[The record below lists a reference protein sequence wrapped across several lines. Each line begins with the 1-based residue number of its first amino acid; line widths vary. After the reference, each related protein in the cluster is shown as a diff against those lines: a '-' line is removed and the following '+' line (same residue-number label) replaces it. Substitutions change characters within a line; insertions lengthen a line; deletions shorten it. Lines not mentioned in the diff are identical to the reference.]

1 MGDEQP
7 SFVPA
12 AEPLSTDPIDR
23 VINYHIRT
31 KHHFNRYARSLGFL
45 DWVNQPNPFRRFE
58 GAQLFSLPLLKAD
71 VDPVSPAYDAIYEHG
86 PVPCQPVSLSTL
98 SRFFEFALALSAW
111 KKAGD
116 SEWPLRMNPSSGNLH
131 PTEGYVVLPD
141 VVGLDLKPG
150 LYHYAPKEHGL
161 EWRAEFPAEPVA
173 RLLSRFPVG
182 AFLFGLT
189 SIHWREAWKYG
200 ERAFRYC
207 NHDVGHAIGTAR
219 IAAATLGWNVTLLD
233 GVDQNTVALLLGTNR
248 ADDFADVEAEHP
260 DCLAVIWP
268 SGEVRGYEE
277 VRGEALGVRGYEEV
291 RGEAL
296 GVRSCE
302 GVRGERGT
310 IPLFLDSEIV
320 KELAGG
326 KWHGKA
332 NRLSGEHGVHWD
344 IIDEAADA
352 SWKLEA
358 QQLIVSLP
366 ESHPQ
371 PPPHSLPLTPHGF
384 SAGQI
389 IRQRRSAVAFD
400 GKTGVSSATFFHMMQ
415 RVLPCADRPHQERPM
430 PWDVWPYEPAIH
442 LVIFVHRVDGLTPGL
457 YFLVRD
463 SKKLAFVQ
471 QSMNPELTWTIAP
484 GCPDGLPL
492 YRLLEGDARKLA
504 VQVSCHQDIA
514 GDSAFSF
521 GMLAEFE
528 GTLRERGAWWYPR
541 MFWESGLL
549 GQLLYLEAEAA
560 GVRATGIGC
569 FFDDPVHEVVG
580 IKTLTL
586 QSLYHFTIGGPVE
599 DSRLQ
604 TLPPYGHVTSDQ

>member
-7 SFVPA
+7 SSAPA
-12 AEPLSTDPIDR
+12 AEPVSTDPVEQ

-45 DWVNQPNPFRRFE
+45 DWVNQPDPFRRFE
-58 GAQLFSLPLLKAD
+58 GAPLFSLPLLKAD
-71 VDPVSPAYDAIYEHG
+71 KDPVSPAYDAIYEHG
-86 PVPCQPVSLSTL
+86 RVPSQSVSLRTV
-98 SRFFEFALALSAW
+98 SRFFELALALSAW

-131 PTEGYVVLPD
+131 PTEGYVVLPEMA
-141 VVGLDLKPG
+141 GLDLKPG

-161 EWRAEFPAEPVA
+161 ELRAAFSAERVA
-173 RLLSRFPVG
+173 HLLCPFPVG

-219 IAAATLGWNVTLLD
+219 IAAATLGWKMTLLD

-260 DCLAVIWP
+260 DCLAVLWP
-268 SGEVRGYEE
+268 FGE
-277 VRGEALGVRGYEEV
+277 VRGEALGVRGHIKEV
-291 RGEAL
+291 
-296 GVRSCE
+296 
-302 GVRGERGT
+302 
-310 IPLFLDSEIV
+310 PLFLDAAVV
-320 KELAGG
+320 KELADG

-332 NRLSGEHGVHWD
+332 NRLSSEHGVHWD

-366 ESHPQ
+366 ESHLQ

-400 GKTGVSSATFFHMMQ
+400 GKTAISTATFLRMMQ
-415 RVLPCADRPHQERPM
+415 CVLPRPDRPQLERPV
-430 PWDVWPYEPAIH
+430 PWDVWPYDPAIH
-442 LVIFVHRVDGLTPGL
+442 LVIFVHRVDGLAPGL
-457 YFLVRD
+457 YVLVRD
-463 SKKLAFVQ
+463 PKKLTFIQ
-471 QSMNPELTWTIAP
+471 QSMNPELTWAVAP
-484 GCPDGLPL
+484 GCPDDLPL

-521 GMLAEFE
+521 GMLAEFD
-528 GTLRERGAWWYPR
+528 GTLRKRGAWWYPR

-549 GQLLYLEAEAA
+549 GQVLYLEAEAA

-580 IKTLTL
+580 IKNLTL

-599 DSRLQ
+599 DGRLQ